1 MDGFTWS
8 LPFVGSKIAEMLL
21 GILSIC
27 SADELEESSE
37 ESTDVSDED
46 GVKFRDVPTSP
57 EISARRQQIKNK
69 ILAVGRLQRVFNAL
83 REEAEGASELAHSG
97 HNPQGLP
104 VPGMGGT
111 LGVRLGSDALG
122 VHDNQWVRSFDEARR
137 SDINNERLPKYI
149 SANSTKDPHVT
160 APSMRQENMEEVI
173 KKALE
178 EDVDGNGVVERLA
191 DRIARGRKPQ
201 GRPRALKRFETT

>member
-1 MDGFTWS
+1 
-8 LPFVGSKIAEMLL
+8 LA
-21 GILSIC
+21 ILSIC
-27 SADELEESSE
+27 SAEELEESSE
-37 ESTDVSDED
+37 ESTDVSDEE
-46 GVKFRDVPTSP
+46 GGKFRNVPTSP

-83 REEAEGASELAHSG
+83 REEAEGASELSHSG

-137 SDINNERLPKYI
+137 SDVGNERLPKFNPT
-149 SANSTKDPHVT
+149 NSTSEVLVT
-160 APSMRQENMEEVI
+160 APSMRQENREELI
-173 KKALE
+173 KRALE
-178 EDVDGNGVVERLA
+178 EDEDGDGVVERLA

-201 GRPRALKRFETT
+201 GRPRALKRYETT